1 MPDDCPHV
9 RQQVGKPFAATRPQ
23 PFAQCW
29 RAVLLL
35 RLRSRRGSGLGSA
48 GGGRLALGGVG
59 DRGIAAVGGATTA
72 RGESDEPPGAKVT
85 GGPVASGYMPGI
97 GVALSQWRLAVSGGA
112 ASRFAFAVLL
122 LRLRSR
128 RGSGLGSAGGGRL
141 GGGQSTHQPQL
152 AARPHSMRRG
162 VAQPGPMSR
171 SQPRH
176 RRRFRLKQR
185 GSVGGSVGGGAP
197 QESGLV
203 RRPSRYSS

>member
-23 PFAQCW
+23 PFAQC
-29 RAVLLL
+29 
-35 RLRSRRGSGLGSA
+35 
-48 GGGRLALGGVG
+48 GR
-59 DRGIAAVGGATTA
+59 
-72 RGESDEPPGAKVT
+72 
-85 GGPVASGYMPGI
+85 
-97 GVALSQWRLAVSGGA
+97 
-112 ASRFAFAVLL
+112 AVLL

-152 AARPHSMRRG
+152 AARPPSMRRG

-176 RRRFRLKQR
+176 RRRLR
-185 GSVGGSVGGGAP
+185 GSVGGSVGGGASSSASVLSLLSRSSAIVAP
-197 QESGLV
+197 GRAVRVTAVAHAPERGQRTRWYEAAKPAAAYLSISAWCAERCSSAVLAATPAESAML
-203 RRPSRYSS
+203 RPSRGLLCCAIMVKAT